1 MLHSQAIGICK
12 IVNIK
17 HAILNVH
24 KEHNLKKESKLVH
37 VLFLANL
44 TTVAQVYI
52 FHPTEHSCILTNMRI
67 PNQVKKQCVK
77 GSLHTSHCD

>member
-17 HAILNVH
+17 HHAILNVH

-37 VLFLANL
+37 VLFLTNL
-44 TTVAQVYI
+44 TTVTKGLYI
-52 FHPTEHSCILTNMRI
+52 SSYRTFLS
-67 PNQVKKQCVK
+67 
-77 GSLHTSHCD
+77 SH